1 MGRGEARGTKKEG
14 EARRT
19 LRMQREREREGQRK
33 KGGEGM
39 RERVNLVVYI
49 VRLCS

>member
-1 MGRGEARGTKKEG
+1 MGRGAETRQKEGQG

-19 LRMQREREREGQRK
+19 LRMQREREK
-33 KGGEGM
+33 GEGM

-49 VRLCS
+49 VQLGIKKG